1 MIKMT
6 VTPPAGQFIEF
17 VRLEITA
24 IDDGS
29 DAFNIAG
36 APFEIL
42 YTIDGSIPS
51 DSNPNTVIRRSP
63 VKNLPID
70 KPTMLKVFAR
80 SLNPSV
86 QTTDILLQFYDLL
99 ELTARNTINT
109 VDPSVRNYT
118 LKIDESGDLV
128 RTSPGQYDVV
138 FGIDK
143 TKQDVRESILVEN
156 VAQGSPVGDRT
167 LPTFG
172 SALNRVFGQSFPI
185 GFAASEIQTSLFD
198 AMNTLMALQKAE
210 RVPTNEQIRRI
221 VSISVTPI
229 DPTTFKYRVIVETV
243 SGDVLADN
251 GTLLAG

>member
-1 MIKMT
+1 MIKLT

-17 VRLEITA
+17 LRIDMVA
-24 IDDGS
+24 FDDGT
-29 DAFNIAG
+29 DAFNVAG

-42 YTIDGSIPS
+42 FTTDGSIPS
-51 DSNPNTVIRRSP
+51 DTNSHTVIRHSP

-80 SLNPSV
+80 SLNPVV

-156 VAQGSPVGDRT
+156 V
-167 LPTFG
+167 PTG
-172 SALNRVFGQSFPI
+172 RPA
-185 GFAASEIQTSLFD
+185 
-198 AMNTLMALQKAE
+198 
-210 RVPTNEQIRRI
+210 
-221 VSISVTPI
+221 
-229 DPTTFKYRVIVETV
+229 
-243 SGDVLADN
+243 
-251 GTLLAG
+251 